1 MNEQAAL
8 LEHESQIFADGLE
21 TGADKSAT
29 ADKFLENALVFN
41 AGGDVMLT
49 KREGEILRL
58 IIGGHTNKQI
68 ARRLSRS
75 ERTVEY
81 HRNRLMRKIGAHN
94 AAELVR
100 HSLVM
105 GVV

>member
-1 MNEQAAL
+1 M
-8 LEHESQIFADGLE
+8 EHENQTLADGLE
-21 TGADKSAT
+21 TG

-41 AGGDVMLT
+41 AGSDVVLT
-49 KREGEILRL
+49 NREGEILRL

-81 HRNRLMRKIGAHN
+81 HRNRLMRKLAAHN
-94 AAELVR
+94 AAELVKR
-100 HSLVM
+100 SLVM
-105 GVV
+105 GIA